1 MATRE
6 TQALVIDTAL
16 MLFNK
21 YGCAQVSTN
30 RIAAE
35 CGISRGNLHYHFHKK
50 EEIVLSIFQRIVH
63 AMNEEWPEDHFAPTL
78 ENMAGMYVR
87 QSLLILEFE
96 FFYREMPSL
105 LRQDPLL
112 RRRYREHRER
122 RIAAISRFFME
133 LTNCGVMEFGS
144 DPALVRSLV
153 IATWIISDNWPNF
166 LEFQGEELDAMAICQ
181 GYDMILHVLGP
192 YIKVDFGELTE
203 NSHQTIRNMVANH
216 NDRRMPRSSAL

>member
-87 QSLLILEFE
+87 QSHLILEFE
-96 FFYREMPSL
+96 FFYREMPAL
-105 LRQDPLL
+105 LRLDPLL
-112 RRRYREHRER
+112 RRRYREHRDR
-122 RIAAISRFFME
+122 RISAITEFF
-133 LTNCGVMEFGS
+133 LKLADRGVMEFGS
-144 DPALVRSLV
+144 DPKLVRSIV

-166 LEFQGEELDAMAICQ
+166 VEFQGEVLDADAICQ
-181 GYDMILHVLGP
+181 GYDMILNVLGP
-192 YIKVDFGELTE
+192 YIKVNFEALTE
-203 NSHQTIRNMVANH
+203 TSHATIRNMVARKFDQH
-216 NDRRMPRSSAL
+216 FLRSG

>member
-6 TQALVIDTAL
+6 TQALVIDAAL

-63 AMNEEWPEDHFAPTL
+63 AMNEEWPEDHFDPTL

-87 QSLLILEFE
+87 QSQLILEFE
-96 FFYREMPSL
+96 FFYREMPAL

-112 RRRYREHRER
+112 RRRYREHRDR
-122 RIAAISRFFME
+122 RISQIAKFFME
-133 LTNCGVMEFGS
+133 LADCGVMEFAS
-144 DPALVRSLV
+144 DQKIVRSIV

-166 LEFQGEELDAMAICQ
+166 VEFQGGNLDAEALCE

-192 YIKVDFGELTE
+192 YIKVDFVALTE
-203 NSHQTIRNMVANH
+203 TSHQTIKEMVANKY
-216 NDRRMPRSSAL
+216 DRRLAHSSGV

>member
-21 YGCAQVSTN
+21 YGCAKVSTN

-50 EEIVLSIFQRIVH
+50 EEIVMSIFQRIVH

-78 ENMAGMYVR
+78 ENMAAMYVR
-87 QSLLILEFE
+87 QSHLILEFE
-96 FFYREMPSL
+96 FFYREMPAL

-112 RRRYREHRER
+112 RRRYREHRDR
-122 RIAAISRFFME
+122 RISQITKFFMG
-133 LTNCGVMEFGS
+133 LADCGVMEFGS
-144 DPALVRSLV
+144 DPKLVRSIV

-166 LEFQGEELDAMAICQ
+166 VEFQGGDLDAEAICQ

-192 YIKVDFGELTE
+192 YIKVDFGTLTE
-203 NSHQTIRNMVANH
+203 TSHETIRTMVARNFEG
-216 NDRRMPRSSAL
+216 RQIRSA

>member
-6 TQALVIDTAL
+6 TQSLVIDTAL

-21 YGCAQVSTN
+21 YGCAQISTN

-50 EEIVLSIFQRIVH
+50 EEIILSIFQRIVH

-87 QSLLILEFE
+87 QSHLILEFE
-96 FFYREMPSL
+96 FFYREMPAL

-112 RRRYREHRER
+112 RRRYREHRDR
-122 RIAAISRFFME
+122 RINAIARFFME
-133 LTNCGVMEFGS
+133 LADCGVMDFGS
-144 DPALVRSLV
+144 DPTLVRSLV

-166 LEFQGEELDAMAICQ
+166 VEFQGEELGAEAICQ

-192 YIKVDFGELTE
+192 YIKVDFGALTAT
-203 NSHQTIRNMVANH
+203 SHQTIRTMVA
-216 NDRRMPRSSAL
+216 RMQDERQAHSG

>member
-6 TQALVIDTAL
+6 TQSLILDMALK
-16 MLFNK
+16 LFNRH
-21 YGCAQVSTN
+21 GSNTISTN

-35 CGISRGNLHYHFHKK
+35 CGISRGNLHYHFRTKS
-50 EEIVLSIFQRIVH
+50 EIVQSIFQQIVR
-63 AMNEEWPEDHFAPTL
+63 AMNDEWPADHLEPTL
-78 ENMAGMYVR
+78 EHMAEMYVR

-105 LRQDPLL
+105 LRQDSLL

-122 RIAAISRFFME
+122 RLDAIERFFHALGDIGIMH
-133 LTNCGVMEFGS
+133 FS
-144 DPALVRSLV
+144 DPSAIRSLV

-166 LEFQGEELDAMAICQ
+166 VEFQGGNLDAEAICQ

-192 YIKVDFGELTE
+192 HITVDLRAVTKT
-203 NSHQTIRNMVANH
+203 SHQTIHDMVANMPSQH
-216 NDRRMPRSSAL
+216 VASND

>member
-6 TQALVIDTAL
+6 TQALILDTAL
-16 MLFNK
+16 KLFNRH
-21 YGCAQVSTN
+21 GSNTISTN

-35 CGISRGNLHYHFHKK
+35 CGISRGNLHYHFRTKA
-50 EEIVLSIFQRIVH
+50 EIVQSIFQQIAR
-63 AMNEEWPEDHFAPTL
+63 AMNNEWPADHLEPTL
-78 ENMAGMYVR
+78 EHMAEMYVR

-105 LRQDPLL
+105 LRQDSLL

-122 RIAAISRFFME
+122 RLNAIERFFHALGDIGIMR
-133 LTNCGVMEFGS
+133 FS
-144 DPALVRSLV
+144 DPSTIRSLV

-166 LEFQGEELDAMAICQ
+166 VEFQGEDFDAKAICQ

-192 YIKVDFGELTE
+192 QITVDLGAVTKT
-203 NSHQTIRNMVANH
+203 SHQTIHEMVANMPSQH
-216 NDRRMPRSSAL
+216 VASND

>member
-6 TQALVIDTAL
+6 TQALIVDSAL

-21 YGCAQVSTN
+21 YGCAHVSTN

-35 CGISRGNLHYHFHKK
+35 CGISRGNLHYHFNKK

-63 AMNEEWPEDHFAPTL
+63 AMNEEWPQDHFAPTL

-87 QSLLILEFE
+87 QSHLILEFE
-96 FFYREMPSL
+96 FFYREMPAL

-112 RRRYREHRER
+112 RRRYREHREL
-122 RIAAISRFFME
+122 RITAISKFFRE
-133 LTNCGVMEFGS
+133 LAACGVMEFGS
-144 DPALVRSLV
+144 DPALIRSLV

-166 LEFQGEELDAMAICQ
+166 VEFQGEELSAEAICQ

-192 YIKVDFGELTE
+192 YIKVNFGALTQI
-203 NSHQTIRNMVANH
+203 SHQTIKDMVTSKQDQRLVRA
-216 NDRRMPRSSAL
+216 R